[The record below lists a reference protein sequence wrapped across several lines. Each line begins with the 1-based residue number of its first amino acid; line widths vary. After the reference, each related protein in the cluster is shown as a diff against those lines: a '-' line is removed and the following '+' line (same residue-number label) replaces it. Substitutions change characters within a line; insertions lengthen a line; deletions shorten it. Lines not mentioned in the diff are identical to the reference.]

1 MNEFNF
7 ENALILD
14 DRRKGLK
21 KKKKVFTKF
30 RLIVFLALIFLLVIA
45 LFLYNIH
52 LHIWTLKLNLYFLSV
67 AGLAFVLVVLAVLMY
82 CLSETSNVNKS
93 SCMIS
98 LQYKVN
104 LFLVICYIFTLSFYN
119 IEKVS
124 FIERYS
130 YTREKWALANVD
142 ERNVMIDS
150 FLEQYDLYTFDEEM
164 ILYHLGEP
172 YHLID
177 TSNSRRED
185 EFKGLIYSYYLG
197 YNRGFIDPVTFD
209 IYIKPG
215 ELVSY
220 YIFCHH

>member
-21 KKKKVFTKF
+21 KKKKAFTKF
-30 RLIVFLALIFLLVIA
+30 RLIVFLALIFLFVIA

-93 SCMIS
+93 SSMIS

-130 YTREKWALANVD
+130 YTRE
-142 ERNVMIDS
+142 
-150 FLEQYDLYTFDEEM
+150 
-164 ILYHLGEP
+164 
-172 YHLID
+172 
-177 TSNSRRED
+177 
-185 EFKGLIYSYYLG
+185 
-197 YNRGFIDPVTFD
+197 
-209 IYIKPG
+209 
-215 ELVSY
+215 
-220 YIFCHH
+220 